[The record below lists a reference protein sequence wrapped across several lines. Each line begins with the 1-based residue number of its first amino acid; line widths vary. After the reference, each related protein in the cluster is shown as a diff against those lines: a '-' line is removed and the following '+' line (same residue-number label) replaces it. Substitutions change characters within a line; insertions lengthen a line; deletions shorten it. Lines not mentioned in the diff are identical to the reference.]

1 MLLINDICKEQGITQ
16 KELAEKIGI
25 TPVGLNKAING
36 NPTKTTLE
44 KVAKALNVKV
54 SDLFAEDEEPK
65 KEKILV
71 AKFGSDKTPLHLGNL
86 EIPCYVLEDGT
97 RVFSG
102 RGIQKV
108 LNKDR
113 TSAAWLSPFVNK
125 APLTMRAGGSQSVT
139 YGYEVTILIDICS
152 GIIEA
157 NRDGEFDD
165 EIIVRNAD
173 IIIRSVAKT
182 GIIAL
187 VDEVTGYDKE
197 KTRAKDELQKF
208 LKQFISQ
215 EASRW
220 VKVFD
225 DSFFEMIYKMRN
237 WTWTQTN
244 KRPGVIGKWID
255 DIVYQRIAPLILA
268 ELKKA
273 NPKNE
278 SGNRSFRHHQFL
290 TKEVGLPKLK
300 EHLAAVQAL
309 GRVSGY
315 KWDVFMKMLDVA
327 YPKQYQ
333 QMEIDFDFD
342 DVELVSIDDK

>member
-125 APLTMRAGGSQSVT
+125 APLTMRFSDGENSVIERINNPIKFKRPGAGGSQSVT

-268 ELKKA
+268 VDT
-273 NPKNE
+273 N
-278 SGNRSFRHHQFL
+278 
-290 TKEVGLPKLK
+290 
-300 EHLAAVQAL
+300 
-309 GRVSGY
+309 
-315 KWDVFMKMLDVA
+315 
-327 YPKQYQ
+327 
-333 QMEIDFDFD
+333 
-342 DVELVSIDDK
+342 

>member
-125 APLTMRAGGSQSVT
+125 APLTMRFSDGENSVIERINNPIKFKRPGAGGSQSVT

-157 NRDGEFDD
+157 NRD
-165 EIIVRNAD
+165 
-173 IIIRSVAKT
+173 
-182 GIIAL
+182 
-187 VDEVTGYDKE
+187 
-197 KTRAKDELQKF
+197 
-208 LKQFISQ
+208 
-215 EASRW
+215 
-220 VKVFD
+220 
-225 DSFFEMIYKMRN
+225 
-237 WTWTQTN
+237 
-244 KRPGVIGKWID
+244 
-255 DIVYQRIAPLILA
+255 
-268 ELKKA
+268 
-273 NPKNE
+273 
-278 SGNRSFRHHQFL
+278 
-290 TKEVGLPKLK
+290 
-300 EHLAAVQAL
+300 
-309 GRVSGY
+309 
-315 KWDVFMKMLDVA
+315 
-327 YPKQYQ
+327 
-333 QMEIDFDFD
+333 
-342 DVELVSIDDK
+342 